1 MAAAMMHVIVIG
13 MVQGVGFRYFTFK
26 KARELGVKGFVKN
39 LPDGTVE
46 IEATGER
53 DKLEVL
59 LDAVKQGPRSA
70 VVNDTVVSWDSD
82 DKEYDEFRIE
92 Y

>member
-1 MAAAMMHVIVIG
+1 MARLVHIVVIG

-46 IEATGER
+46 IEVTGDS
-53 DKLEVL
+53 DKLDRLIE
-59 LDAVKQGPRSA
+59 AVQVGPRSA
-70 VVNDTVVSWDSD
+70 VVNDTVISWDTVG
-82 DKEYDEFRIE
+82 KNVYDQFRIE

>member
-1 MAAAMMHVIVIG
+1 MAAKMHVVVIG

-26 KARELGVKGFVKN
+26 KARELGLKGFVKN

-46 IEATGER
+46 IEASGER
-53 DKLEVL
+53 EELEEL
-59 LDAVKQGPRSA
+59 LQAVRQGPRSA
-70 VVNDTVVSWDSD
+70 VVNDTVVSWDSGTEE
-82 DKEYDEFRIE
+82 DKEFRIE